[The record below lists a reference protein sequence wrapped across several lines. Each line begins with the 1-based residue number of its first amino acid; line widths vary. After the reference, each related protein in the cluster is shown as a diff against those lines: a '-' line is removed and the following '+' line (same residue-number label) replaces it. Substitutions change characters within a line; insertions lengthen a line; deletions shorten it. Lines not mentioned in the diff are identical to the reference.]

1 MSWRDFWNRE
11 KNTIYVNER
20 HGALHDDLVAKGIAS
35 LVRSPDSIVLDYGC
49 GDASAADLVAR
60 KCAKLYLYDAA
71 PNVRAR
77 LARRFE
83 GRDTIA
89 LLGEEALDGLADGA
103 LDLIVVNSV
112 LQYIP
117 KRDFETLLDG
127 FRAKLKPTGRLVLA
141 DVISPATGPL
151 DDIRALLSFAF
162 EGGFLIAACVGL
174 VRTFFSD
181 YRALR
186 AQYGLTRYHE
196 KEMLALLAAHGLKGA
211 RAPLNIGHNQARML
225 FEATPD
231 PAAS

>member
-1 MSWRDFWNRE
+1 M
-11 KNTIYVNER
+11 
-20 HGALHDDLVAKGIAS
+20 AKGIAG
-35 LVRSPDSIVLDYGC
+35 LVRSPDSVVLDYGC
-49 GDASAADLVAR
+49 GDASAADLVAS
-60 KCAKLYLYDAA
+60 KCARLYLYDAA

-89 LLGEEALDGLADGA
+89 LLGEEALDGAPDA
-103 LDLIVVNSV
+103 SLDLIVVNSV

-141 DVISPATGPL
+141 DVISPTTGPL
-151 DDIRALLSFAF
+151 DDISALLSFAF
-162 EGGFLIAACVGL
+162 EGGFLIAACVDL

-186 AQYGLTRYHE
+186 AQYGLTRYDE
-196 KEMLALLAAHGLKGA
+196 KEMLELLAKPGLSGV

-225 FEATPD
+225 FEATP
-231 PAAS
+231 AASAA